1 MVTKNGRQREI
12 AILDKIKGFWRLI
25 FRELDIST
33 TKYQKSFYYVVCRE
47 NSHHLL
53 KHIFWYLLVLY
64 VNFSVKRLKFALKWQ
79 ISYFQT
85 TLAAIF
91 VT

>member
-1 MVTKNGRQREI
+1 M
-12 AILDKIKGFWRLI
+12 
-25 FRELDIST
+25 
-33 TKYQKSFYYVVCRE
+33 
-47 NSHHLL
+47 
-53 KHIFWYLLVLY
+53 LY

-91 VT
+91 VTIATVKVKIIGDFYTLGIVLINLQEEIGEKLLKTIFIF